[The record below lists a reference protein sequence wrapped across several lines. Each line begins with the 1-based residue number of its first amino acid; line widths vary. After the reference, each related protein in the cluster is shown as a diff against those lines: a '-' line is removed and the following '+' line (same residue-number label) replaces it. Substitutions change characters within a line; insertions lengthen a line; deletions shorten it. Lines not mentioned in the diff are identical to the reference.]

1 MTNVK
6 IINGQTWHG
15 RRGKVENDFKYSID
29 YLLFD
34 PDSLDEAPW
43 LLSKRGG
50 WFYGINQVDYGGL
63 NDRGDPKKWVN
74 KILETR
80 NINCVTKILLLA
92 QPRILGHVFNPV
104 SFWLCFNDS
113 DQLVVVMAE
122 VSNTFGDR
130 HSYLCHHNDFK
141 PIKASDRLEA
151 VKIFHVS
158 PFQPIEG
165 HYEFRFDIDIN
176 KKIGIWIDLQMPN
189 GGVIANLTGR
199 PRRLKNRD
207 ILWSFFRRPLGSRR
221 ALALIHWQ
229 ALKLYFKGAK
239 YKKRPS
245 PPDIEVS

>member
-1 MTNVK
+1 
-6 IINGQTWHG
+6 
-15 RRGKVENDFKYSID
+15 
-29 YLLFD
+29 
-34 PDSLDEAPW
+34 
-43 LLSKRGG
+43 
-50 WFYGINQVDYGGL
+50 
-63 NDRGDPKKWVN
+63 
-74 KILETR
+74 
-80 NINCVTKILLLA
+80 
-92 QPRILGHVFNPV
+92 
-104 SFWLCFNDS
+104 
-113 DQLVVVMAE
+113 MAE

-130 HSYLCHHNDFK
+130 HSYLCHNNDLK

-165 HYEFRFDIDIN
+165 HYEFRFDININ

-207 ILWSFFRRPLGSRR
+207 ILWSFVRRPLGSRR